1 MTWATPTLAAL
12 VAAIAIPALIILY
25 FLKLRR
31 IPREVSSTLLW
42 KKAIQDLQANA
53 PFQRLRKNLL
63 LFLQLIIL
71 GLIILALAQPRS
83 ASTTEMGR
91 KYIVMIDRSASMA
104 AVDGDGADEESLG
117 KDSRLEA
124 AKKQAIELIE
134 TMRAPGLFAAGE
146 KADEAMV
153 IAFDANAQIVA
164 SFTSDQA
171 TLINAINAIEQT
183 DATSS
188 IAEAYRLAQAQR
200 PNRIVNATNELGEIT
215 ESHELDELK
224 GGEPYFFHLFSDGR
238 VADIDSVRAEEI
250 DTQTTFEYHA
260 IGSQTS
266 NNIGLVALRSER
278 DYDTPSKLSIFVG
291 VQSTDTIPRT
301 VDAELIVAGVTRSV
315 RAIDLPAATTDST
328 TGYKTPAS
336 GGVVF
341 ELTEPEGVIVRVKLN
356 TTGQENPQADVL
368 LTDNEGVLV
377 VPPAKQASV
386 ALVSTGNLFVGS
398 VLEGLP
404 LSRFD
409 TLSPS
414 QYESNRESGANDVYD
429 LVILDG
435 YLPKPNGLNDTGD
448 RASIL
453 DPGRYLI
460 IGQTLTGKL
469 GVIDNGTG
477 PGGPIIDWR
486 RTHPILRDLTLD
498 ALLMAETPKI
508 EIPKGSGVVS
518 LAETASGPAILETS
532 DADVRAILVPFKI
545 TKTNWPFDVSFVVF
559 LASTV
564 DYLATGSIV
573 AIDQDERQI
582 TPGRVLADRLPPDA
596 TGVRVLLPDGS
607 RSEEIIPS
615 ADGRVVFGPIT
626 NAGIYRLRWRGTAA
640 PTDIVDDNT
649 NYRTFAAN
657 LLNPAESNVSTQKT
671 IALANQ
677 IVTADSNTER
687 KRIKDWWPYLLA
699 FALLIL
705 MLEWWVYNKKMYL

>member
-1 MTWATPTLAAL
+1 MIWATPSLAAL
-12 VAAIAIPALIILY
+12 VAAIAIPALVILY

-71 GLIILALAQPRS
+71 TLIILALAQPRS
-83 ASTTEMGR
+83 ASTTAMGR
-91 KYIVMIDRSASMA
+91 KYVLMIDRSASMA
-104 AVDGDGADEESLG
+104 AVDGEDKLG
-117 KDSRLEA
+117 SKSRLA
-124 AKKQAIELIE
+124 SAKKQAIDLIE
-134 TMRAPGLFAAGE
+134 TMREPSMFSQGE
-146 KADEAMV
+146 KADEAMI
-153 IAFDANAQIVA
+153 IAFDDNAQIL
-164 SFTSDQA
+164 SPLTSDQA
-171 TLINAINAIEQT
+171 TLIEAINSIQQT
-183 DATSS
+183 DAPSS
-188 IAEAYRLAQAQR
+188 ISQAYRLAQAQR
-200 PNRIVNATNELGEIT
+200 PNRIVNATNEAGEVT

-238 VADIDSVRAEEI
+238 ISDIDSVRAEEI
-250 DTQTTFEYHA
+250 DSTTTFEYHA

-301 VDAELIVAGVTRSV
+301 VDAELLVAGVTRSV
-315 RAIDLPAATTDST
+315 RAIDLPAATTDPT

-341 ELTEPEGVIVRVKLN
+341 ELNEPNGVIVRVRLD
-356 TTGQENPQADVL
+356 TQGSQNPEADVL

-386 ALVSTGNLFVGS
+386 ALVSTGNLFIGS
-398 VLEGLP
+398 ALSGLP

-409 TLSPS
+409 VISPS
-414 QYESNRESGANDVYD
+414 TYEAGRSNGDNDVYD

-435 YLPKPNGLNDTGD
+435 YLPKQDEHGST
-448 RASIL
+448 L

-460 IGQTLTGKL
+460 IGQTLTGEL
-469 GVIDNGTG
+469 GVIDHGSG

-498 ALLMAETPKI
+498 ALLMAQTPKI

-532 DADVRAILVPFKI
+532 SGDVRAILVPFAI

-573 AIDQDERQI
+573 AIDEDERQI
-582 TPGRVLADRLPPDA
+582 TPGSVLSDRLPPDA
-596 TGVRVLLPDGS
+596 TAIRVVLPNDS

-615 ADGRVVFGPIT
+615 ADGRIVYGPVQT
-626 NAGIYRLRWRGTAA
+626 AGVYRLRWRGTAA
-640 PTDIVDDNT
+640 PTDIT
-649 NYRTFAAN
+649 NDGTNFRTFAAN
-657 LLNPAESNVSTQKT
+657 LLDPAESNVSTNRT
-671 IALANQ
+671 IALANK
-677 IVTADSNTER
+677 IVTADSLAER
-687 KRIKDWWPYLLA
+687 KRIKDWWPYFLA
-699 FALLIL
+699 AALVIL
-705 MLEWWVYNKKMYL
+705 MFEWYIYNKKMFL